1 MDISISGI
9 EQYMEVLKLLAK
21 VYQHEQTTL
30 EVKDMIELQLR
41 RIYGKNYDIKDLLN
55 TKYD

>member
-1 MDISISGI
+1 MDISINGI
-9 EQYMEVLKLLAK
+9 DQYMEVLKLLTK

-55 TKYD
+55 TKHE

>member
-1 MDISISGI
+1 MDININGI
-9 EQYMEVLKLLAK
+9 DQYIEVLKLLVK
-21 VYQHEQTTL
+21 VYRHEQTPL

-41 RIYGKNYDIKDLLN
+41 RIYGKDYDIKGLLN